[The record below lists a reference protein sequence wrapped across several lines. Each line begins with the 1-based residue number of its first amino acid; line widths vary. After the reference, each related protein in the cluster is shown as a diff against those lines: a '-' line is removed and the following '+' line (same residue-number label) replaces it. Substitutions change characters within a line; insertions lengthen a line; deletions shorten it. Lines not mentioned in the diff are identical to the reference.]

1 MEWCDDNRYNP
12 FNSYKGLLWEDS
24 HYKPIRSWFKGEGPL
39 PPPIEISF
47 DICHNCNFKC
57 PHCNSQ
63 RHTNR
68 NKGVL
73 GEYELLQAL
82 DLFKTLGAKAV
93 CFGGGG
99 EPTLNEEPLV
109 QAIEWL
115 AHTSMESAVA
125 TNGLKMDSVSPMLTL
140 CKWVAVS
147 VDAATEET
155 FEKVHGVRGIMRVR
169 KNTKKLIK
177 EKKEYAS
184 DTFISFRFLIT
195 PDNWKEIERACRL
208 AKGWGVDA
216 FHARPADL
224 GRSDVPLEV
233 NYDTEQA
240 NLLLDQCHELETE
253 DFKVVTA
260 RHKFG
265 RKFEVIH
272 PFKKCVASPL
282 VLQACA
288 DGNSYVCPDHKLED
302 KYKLCKTM
310 DIRGYWGTD
319 SHRELLQGIDVDKEC
334 SRCTWG
340 EYARQIETL
349 EGDPMHRCFP

>member
-12 FNSYKGLLWEDS
+12 FNSYKGLLWGDS
-24 HYKPIRSWFKGEGPL
+24 HYKPIRAWFKGEGPL
-39 PPPIEISF
+39 PPPVEISF

-63 RHTNR
+63 RHTN
-68 NKGVL
+68 KGKGILRKAVL
-73 GEYELLQAL
+73 FRSIDVFSA
-82 DLFKTLGAKAV
+82 LGAKAV

-99 EPTLNEEPLV
+99 EPSLNKDLGS
-109 QAIEWL
+109 AI
-115 AHTSMESAVA
+115 AYTKKSGMECAVA
-125 TNGLKMDSVSPMLTL
+125 TNGSQFGFPLMD

-147 VDAATEET
+147 VDAATEKT
-155 FEKVHGVRGIMRVR
+155 FRKVHGCGGFEVVKNNIRFLVRHKERVF
-169 KNTKKLIK
+169 
-177 EKKEYAS
+177 S
-184 DTFISFRFLIT
+184 DVYISYRFLIT
-195 PDNWKEIERACRL
+195 PDNWEEIFKACSVAKRL
-208 AKGWGVDA
+208 GVDG

-224 GRSDVPLEV
+224 GRPDVPMKV

-253 DFKVVTA
+253 DFRVVTA

-272 PFKKCVASPL
+272 PFKKCVAAPL

-349 EGDPMHRCFP
+349 ESDPMHRNFP